1 MSNNPRDIDPSQV
14 TRIISQT
21 DPTQDPSTSGGSLKQ
36 KLMLGLA
43 IAASVLVIAVVGIA
57 KIKGASSSEE
67 QIDSTGTPLLQ
78 KGREGLAGM
87 GEASSHGSSYTSSPS
102 RNSIDTSTEAGK
114 MALIQDQLRQQGL
127 AVMAASKQAGGDPQ
141 SQRMQQSPGQPVATA
156 GVPVGKGAAGT
167 TTAAPASS
175 QQPPRPTNQVSSGSG
190 GGGGGYGGP
199 VAPRSMIPADLRK
212 RLDPEYEKWL
222 QWQSSPA
229 LVYARAEG
237 NTPSGNNGQVSGI
250 DPSLQNL
257 VAQDGSQ
264 NLSGSGS
271 YLPAGTEFR
280 AITNHVIQTDY
291 PSSISATIIAPE
303 QVKGGTIIINY
314 SGYVQE
320 RANASL
326 GPMTLMR
333 NGVFKQLQI
342 SGVIR
347 TDLPHFTGDVNNH
360 YARRIVPLMVN
371 AGLAGGAIALSNDQG
386 AAQIS
391 TKDQIY
397 NNMAVSGVQG
407 VQAEIAKINQGK
419 PELTV
424 TVPAGTEFTIM
435 LTSGIDVAK

>member
-21 DPTQDPSTSGGSLKQ
+21 DPTQDPSTTVGTLKQ

-43 IAASVLVIAVVGIA
+43 IAVSVLVVLVIGIA
-57 KIKGASSSEE
+57 KIKGSSRPEV
-67 QIDSTGTPLLQ
+67 QVDSSGTPMLQ
-78 KGREGLAGM
+78 KGREGLAGI
-87 GEASSHGSSYTSSPS
+87 GEAGARGSSYTSSPS
-102 RNSIDTSTEAGK
+102 RNSFDTSSESGK
-114 MALIQDQLRQQGL
+114 MAMIQDQLRQQGL
-127 AVMAASKQAGGDPQ
+127 AAMASKQAGGDPQ

-156 GVPVGKGAAGT
+156 GAPAGKGAAGA
-167 TTAAPASS
+167 TTAAPVSS
-175 QQPPRPTNQVSSGSG
+175 QQPPRTANQVSSGSG
-190 GGGGGYGGP
+190 GGGGSYGGP

-237 NTPSGNNGQVSGI
+237 STTSNGANGQVSGI

-264 NLSGSGS
+264 NQSGSGS
-271 YLPAGTEFR
+271 YLPAGTELR

-303 QVKGGTIIINY
+303 QVKGATIIINY

-333 NGVFKQLQI
+333 NGVFKQIQI

-347 TDLPHFTGDVNNH
+347 TDLPHFTGEVNNH